1 MNPVKSLIFYTQVN
15 SAGKLR
21 RSEFKID
28 LSNPEFTHIYQNT
41 YTIVKN
47 MGMRM
52 VFPTIY
58 TIGHNDAR
66 TH

>member
-1 MNPVKSLIFYTQVN
+1 MNPVKCLMFYTQVN

-21 RSEFKID
+21 RTGFKID
-28 LSNPEFTHIYQNT
+28 LSNPEFTYIYQNT
-41 YTIVKN
+41 YTTVKN
-47 MGMRM
+47 MGMRI

-66 TH
+66 AH